1 MKKLIALALTAVF
14 AVSLVGC
21 GTTAESSSLLDDDF
35 EETTEVETTE
45 VPTTFQKTTTMSPAE
60 REATYKELCDEY
72 DYDDV
77 LFAPDRYEGMY
88 CKFTGTVSALCKD
101 DGTWFVLKDK
111 SGNLIDVHGDAEYY
125 ERNQKVEIY
134 RTIREVKST
143 YYSDGSVIIVDAKYV
158 DFV

>member
-77 LFAPDRYEGMY
+77 FLLLTDTKV
-88 CKFTGTVSALCKD
+88 CTVNLQVQFLP
-101 DGTWFVLKDK
+101 FVKMTEL
-111 SGNLIDVHGDAEYY
+111 
-125 ERNQKVEIY
+125 
-134 RTIREVKST
+134 
-143 YYSDGSVIIVDAKYV
+143 GSC
-158 DFV
+158 